1 MWFKSVERVNVKFDL
16 WMLILIIRMQKNYNP
31 NAEELHVT
39 SDEVPFICYTCFGL
53 IIELDD
59 LLNLRTFSCLMMFGG
74 TPIMF

>member
-1 MWFKSVERVNVKFDL
+1 MVQKCRTCERQVRSVDVNTH
-16 WMLILIIRMQKNYNP
+16 NP